1 MSLDRFVQFY
11 RSLNRSDDH
20 SSARISGTLFCS
32 KENVSLIQSLS
43 KDKNIGRFEEIF
55 LGGKDIE
62 VDELTELD
70 ANIDVCYSL
79 STSGESNVYFNITS
93 FIESDKNLCF
103 GVFPRNFYIIDD
115 NYYSEEESIDVKYQL
130 IEKICNLIRN
140 LSELA
145 HYHDRKNEGINYTL
159 VFVNESEIANS
170 RPVVFK
176 PTITSDMLDVHDLDI
191 SVLSELN
198 NANENKNIAREK
210 GVFRASLVEFASK
223 LDSEEVD
230 LFKSLVLGWNGFV
243 SLFKRNFDT
252 YLSGFAFQKTKM
264 ELAKAELSV
273 AEQFSK
279 ILGEISGKILSI
291 PLSFVAVVTYIGNNN
306 SNQRFVI
313 FIGVLIASL
322 VISLMISNQKL
333 QFERIVNAKNVIFSD
348 LELKKKTYP
357 VDIRNI
363 LDDTIKNLS
372 KSEVKLKRLFSVFQ
386 IVSWTPTFCIL
397 FIFLLSK

>member
-1 MSLDRFVQFY
+1 M
-11 RSLNRSDDH
+11 
-20 SSARISGTLFCS
+20 
-32 KENVSLIQSLS
+32 
-43 KDKNIGRFEEIF
+43 
-55 LGGKDIE
+55 
-62 VDELTELD
+62 
-70 ANIDVCYSL
+70 
-79 STSGESNVYFNITS
+79 
-93 FIESDKNLCF
+93 
-103 GVFPRNFYIIDD
+103 P
-115 NYYSEEESIDVKYQL
+115 
-130 IEKICNLIRN
+130 
-140 LSELA
+140 
-145 HYHDRKNEGINYTL
+145 
-159 VFVNESEIANS
+159 
-170 RPVVFK
+170 
-176 PTITSDMLDVHDLDI
+176 M
-191 SVLSELN
+191 
-198 NANENKNIAREK
+198 
-210 GVFRASLVEFASK
+210 
-223 LDSEEVD
+223 
-230 LFKSLVLGWNGFV
+230 VLGWNGFV